1 MNVLFISYAYPPTNE
16 VGAVRVARLCRYL
29 PERGIVPTVL
39 TVDAKY
45 YEQQDASL
53 EVPPGIPV
61 ERTRVLRTP
70 LDFYGQRKR
79 DQKPRESSQD
89 AETVPTGRL
98 RFAFARRQILA
109 LLQAPDP
116 YWGWYLPAIRKGG
129 EIIKDGKMSAIISS
143 GPPWTCHLVARHLK
157 KKFRLPWI
165 ADFRDPW
172 MANPWRWIDDLPSWR
187 DRLDH
192 FMESSCLS
200 NADVVTCVTEALR
213 EDFVARYPN
222 LPQSRFVV
230 VTNGVD
236 GALPVSSRRRAQSS
250 KTICL
255 HLGSLYSSSLRRID
269 TFCQAVVDL
278 VKAGTLNPEH
288 FQIVFVGSE
297 SPSNEKVADS
307 VAPELIRNHCI
318 EFHKR
323 VTRQE
328 SEKLLDGADVL
339 LIFQGDHRLSLPSK
353 FFDYLRTG
361 KPILAIVEK
370 GALSDMVEKTG
381 SGTWVAPGDSTAIAQ
396 KLLEVLQFPAKSPEE
411 IEPLFAQF
419 HFRNLAGQLARLV
432 QGLAVAPSSRA
443 ATQK

>member
-1 MNVLFISYAYPPTNE
+1 M
-16 VGAVRVARLCRYL
+16 RVARLCRYL
-29 PERGIVPTVL
+29 PEHGIFPTIL
-39 TVDAKY
+39 TVDARY

-53 EVPPGIPV
+53 QVPPGISV
-61 ERTRVLRTP
+61 ERTRILPTP
-70 LDFYGQRKR
+70 LDFCFPRKG
-79 DQKPRESSQD
+79 DGKASESLQH
-89 AETVPTGRL
+89 AETIPTRRL

-109 LLQAPDP
+109 LLQAPDR
-116 YWGWYLPAIRKGG
+116 YWGWYLPAIWKGG
-129 EIIKDGKMSAIISS
+129 EIIKDGKISAIISS
-143 GPPWTCHLVARHLK
+143 GPPWTCHLAARHMK

-172 MANPWRWIDDLPSWR
+172 MANPWRWTDDLPSWR

-192 FMESSCLS
+192 FMEESCLR

-222 LPQSRFVV
+222 LPQSRFVI

-236 GALPVSSRRRAQSS
+236 GALPVLSGRRAKSS

-269 TFCQAVVDL
+269 TFCQAVVNL
-278 VKAGTLNPEH
+278 VKAGILNPEH

-297 SPSNEKVADS
+297 SPSNEKVAEA
-307 VAPELIRNHCI
+307 VASELIRNHCI
-318 EFHKR
+318 EFRKR
-323 VTRQE
+323 ITRQE
-328 SEKLLDGADVL
+328 SEMLLDSADVL

-381 SGTWVAPGDSTAIAQ
+381 SGAWVAPGDTTAIAQ

-411 IEPLFAQF
+411 IEPLFVQF
-419 HFRNLAGQLARLV
+419 HFRNLAAQLARLV
-432 QGLAVAPSSRA
+432 QGLALTSSNCA
-443 ATQK
+443 GTQK

>member
-1 MNVLFISYAYPPTNE
+1 M
-16 VGAVRVARLCRYL
+16 RVARLCRYL
-29 PERGIVPTVL
+29 PEHGIFPSVL

-53 EVPPGIPV
+53 EIPLGISV

-70 LDFYGQRKR
+70 LDFYARRKG
-79 DQKPRESSQD
+79 DEKAREPLQN
-89 AETVPTGRL
+89 AETASSRRL
-98 RFAFARRQILA
+98 PFAFARRQALA

-116 YWGWYLPAIRKGG
+116 YWGWYLPAIWKGG
-129 EIIKDGKMSAIISS
+129 EMIKNGRISAIISS

-157 KKFRLPWI
+157 KKFHLPWI

-187 DRLDH
+187 ERLDH
-192 FMESSCLS
+192 FLESSCLR
-200 NADVVTCVTEALR
+200 NADAVTCVTEALR
-213 EDFVARYPN
+213 EDFVARYPD

-236 GALPVSSRRRAQSS
+236 GTLPVSIGRRAHSP
-250 KTICL
+250 KAVCL

-278 VKAGTLNPEH
+278 VNTGTLSPDH

-297 SPSNEKVADS
+297 SPSNEEVAGA

-370 GALSDMVEKTG
+370 GALSDMVEQTG

-396 KLLEVLQFPAKSPEE
+396 KLLEVLRFSTKSSEE

-432 QGLAVAPSSRA
+432 QELAVAPSSRA
-443 ATQK
+443 STQK